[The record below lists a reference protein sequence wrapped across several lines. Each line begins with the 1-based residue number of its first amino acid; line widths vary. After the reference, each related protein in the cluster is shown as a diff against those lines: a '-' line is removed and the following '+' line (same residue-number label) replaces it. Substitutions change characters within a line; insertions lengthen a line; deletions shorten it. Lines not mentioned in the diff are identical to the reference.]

1 MTIADIFTVI
11 NALDVKPVF
20 NIDWDLWECT
30 YTDEHGVTITG
41 TGKSLFASAEE
52 FVQKIKENW
61 R

>member
-1 MTIADIFTVI
+1 MEIADIFTVI

-30 YTDEHGVTITG
+30 YTDEHGVTVTG
-41 TGKSLFASAEE
+41 SGKSLFASVED
-52 FVQKIKENW
+52 FVQKTKENW